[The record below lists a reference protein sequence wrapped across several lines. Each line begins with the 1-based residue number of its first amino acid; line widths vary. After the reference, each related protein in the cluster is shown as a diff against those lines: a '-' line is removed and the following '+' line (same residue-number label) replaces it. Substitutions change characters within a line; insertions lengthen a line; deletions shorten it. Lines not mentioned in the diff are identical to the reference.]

1 MQPDLPLTI
10 AEWPRNSRETI
21 RVRLDRYNGQ
31 VVVDCRSWWRD
42 SAGELRPGRGGLTLS
57 AKHLP
62 ALADALI
69 GALAEAHRL
78 GLATE

>member
-1 MQPDLPLTI
+1 MQADLPLTV

-42 SAGELRPGRGGLTLS
+42 TDRRTAARQRRPD
-57 AKHLP
+57 
-62 ALADALI
+62 ALGKTPADA
-69 GALAEAHRL
+69 R
-78 GLATE
+78 